1 MGSRCTIYSAVST
14 YSYVSMRHIN
24 QFGKNTAA
32 GGALLTVKWYK
43 FIFENMPERP
53 SDLTTT
59 INARFFFFL
68 TKITTLLL
76 RW

>member
-1 MGSRCTIYSAVST
+1 
-14 YSYVSMRHIN
+14 MRNIN

-32 GGALLTVKWYK
+32 GGTLLTVKWYK
-43 FIFENMPERP
+43 FMFDNMPEEP

-59 INARFFFFL
+59 INIMFL
-68 TKITTLLL
+68 FLSKITTLLL

>member
-1 MGSRCTIYSAVST
+1 
-14 YSYVSMRHIN
+14 MRHIN

-32 GGALLTVKWYK
+32 GGTLLSVKWYM
-43 FIFENMPERP
+43 FVFENMPEGP

-59 INARFFFFL
+59 INFRFLFL
-68 TKITTLLL
+68 YKITTLLL